1 MIFVDMDGVLCD
13 FITAAFS
20 AHGQR
25 FNPKDYPR
33 GEFACEKI
41 LGITTNEFWR
51 RVDFGGEAF
60 WENLEPYPWA
70 LDLVKELQ
78 QIDRVIIATSPSRSP
93 ASYSGKRR
101 WLQKMGLC
109 RLDAMFGAQ
118 KWLMSRPG
126 RTLVDDGEH
135 NTVAWEKEGGRAIVI
150 PQPWNHAEPVDDVVK
165 HVWKSYLESTKI
177 SHDVS
182 TDSR

>member
-60 WENLEPYPWA
+60 WENLEPYLWA

-78 QIDRVIIATSPSRSP
+78 QIDQVIIATSPSRSRHRRRTGASSRISASSTP
-93 ASYSGKRR
+93 A
-101 WLQKMGLC
+101 
-109 RLDAMFGAQ
+109 A
-118 KWLMSRPG
+118 
-126 RTLVDDGEH
+126 
-135 NTVAWEKEGGRAIVI
+135 RAIC
-150 PQPWNHAEPVDDVVK
+150 
-165 HVWKSYLESTKI
+165 
-177 SHDVS
+177 
-182 TDSR
+182 

>member
-1 MIFVDMDGVLCD
+1 MIFLDMDGVLCD
-13 FITAAFS
+13 FVSAAFS
-20 AHGQR
+20 AHGQK
-25 FNPKDYPR
+25 FNPNDYPR
-33 GEFACEKI
+33 GVFACEKI
-41 LGITTNEFWR
+41 LGVTTNEFWR

-60 WENLEPYPWA
+60 WENLDPYPWA
-70 LDLVKELQ
+70 LDLAKELQ

-126 RTLVDDGEH
+126 RVLVDDGEH
-135 NTVAWEKEGGRAIVI
+135 NVVAWLHEGGQAILV
-150 PQPWNHAEPVDDVVK
+150 PQPWNGASPVDDVVRYVCSAVAVDAK
-165 HVWKSYLESTKI
+165 
-177 SHDVS
+177 
-182 TDSR
+182 

>member
-1 MIFVDMDGVLCD
+1 MIFLDMDGVLCD

-20 AHGQR
+20 AHGMR
-25 FNPKDYPR
+25 FDPEDYPR

-41 LGITTNEFWR
+41 LGITANEFWR
-51 RVDFGGEAF
+51 RVDSGGEAF

-109 RLDAMFGAQ
+109 RLDSMFGSQ

-126 RTLVDDGEH
+126 RTLVDDSHH
-135 NTVAWEKEGGRAIVI
+135 NTVAWEGEGGRAIVI
-150 PQPWNHAEPVDDVVK
+150 PQPWNYAEPVDDVVM
-165 HVWKSYLESTKI
+165 HVCNVLQTENK
-177 SHDVS
+177 
-182 TDSR
+182 

>member
-20 AHGQR
+20 AHGER
-25 FNPKDYPR
+25 FDPEKYPR
-33 GEFACEKI
+33 GEFECEKI
-41 LGITTNEFWR
+41 LGVTTSEFWR

-60 WENLEPYPWA
+60 WENLDPYPWA

-78 QIDRVIIATSPSRSP
+78 QIDRVVIATSPSRSP

-101 WLQKMGLC
+101 WLQKMGMC
-109 RLDAMFGAQ
+109 RIDSMFGAQ

-135 NTVAWEKEGGRAIVI
+135 NTTAWTREGGTSILI
-150 PQPWNHAEPVDDVVK
+150 PQPWNHAESVDSVFEYVL
-165 HVWKSYLESTKI
+165 KSFTLSA
-177 SHDVS
+177 
-182 TDSR
+182 